1 MYKFPFEKKNIS
13 EDKVVIIT
21 KENIK
26 ITYGELLRKVTYV
39 GTFITAR
46 SVCLVKT
53 SNSLEGLIIY
63 LACLQKKSVAILL
76 DNNTKENS
84 FQEIINSFKP
94 NYIFN
99 NLENIENDNYKKYN
113 NEVISSFFIQKK
125 FKKLNI
131 KSNIAILIST
141 SGSTGSVKFAKISYK
156 NLRSNTI
163 NIIDYLKISQSDR
176 TITNLPLFYSYGLS
190 IVNTHI
196 FAGASLILTDKA
208 LIDKSS
214 INLVKENKITNLN
227 GVPFTYDIIFKFNLD
242 KYYLSNINF
251 LTHVGG
257 KLKLEAFDKIINI
270 LKNKKKFYIMY
281 GQTEASPRMS
291 YCLVKN
297 KTFINGLIGKPIKG
311 GQFFL
316 LDKENKIISKP
327 NTIGKLFYKGP
338 NVFLGYA
345 SNILE
350 MNSNKSTVRLLDTGD
365 MAKFNFNNQ
374 FILVSRDSRY
384 IKIEDKRINLD
395 DIEYKLQ
402 QSDLEVLCTG
412 NDHIFIWYTEKGIE
426 KNKIYQIIKE
436 NFSITKRVITLKHI
450 NEFPKNS
457 AGKILYKNLLL
468 K

>member
-251 LTHVGG
+251 LTQAGG

-297 KTFINGLIGKPIKG
+297 NTFINGLIGKPIKG

-384 IKIEDKRINLD
+384 IKIEDKRVNLD